1 MKHSRSSAEVEIR
14 DAVVKRFR
22 ELWPNARIIHEMNV
36 EHGSSRADVVAVQ
49 PDRLWICE
57 IKSERDK
64 LDRLAGQI
72 RDFGPACHG
81 LIVAA
86 HERWIKKSPGDRKHK
101 PARGNSPAYEYT
113 ETPPSPLDIA
123 TAGCSRF
130 VTWCYPEPSS
140 LSPSEWSVHSFDEK
154 VPWPYR
160 MLSLLWSDE
169 IRAVAAEHRVQC
181 TSRTPGYKLTPDL
194 SPLLT
199 GREIERAVCKH
210 LRARPFAEADAPIE
224 IERKIVPPHAASIH
238 RQERM
243 L

>member
-72 RDFGPACHG
+72 ADFGPTCHG

-86 HERWIKKSPGDRKHK
+86 HEKWTKSPGMETVKHGVI
-101 PARGNSPAYEYT
+101 RQL
-113 ETPPSPLDIA
+113 PSPLTLALAGARRCYDIWSYPNSE
-123 TAGCSRF
+123 SRRRD
-130 VTWCYPEPSS
+130 
-140 LSPSEWSVHSFDEK
+140 WSAPYRAE
-154 VPWPYR
+154 VPWYHR
-160 MLSLLWSDE
+160 MLLLLWADE
-169 IRAVAAEHRVQC
+169 LRAVAADHRIAC
-181 TSRTPGYKLTPDL
+181 TSRTPGNKLVPEL
-194 SPLLT
+194 SRMMT
-199 GREIERAVCKH
+199 GSEIEKAVCKH
-210 LRARPFAEADAPIE
+210 LRARTFVEADPPILP
-224 IERKIVPPHAASIH
+224 ERKAFAAHPASG
-238 RQERM
+238 RQEA
-243 L
+243 LL